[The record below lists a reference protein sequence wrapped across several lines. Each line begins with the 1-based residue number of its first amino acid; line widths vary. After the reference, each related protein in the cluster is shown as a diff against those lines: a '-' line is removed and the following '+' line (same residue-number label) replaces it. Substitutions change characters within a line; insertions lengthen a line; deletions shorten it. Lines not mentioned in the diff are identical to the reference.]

1 MKESVKE
8 WGAGGVSGF
17 IGLAFGLASALTFG
31 WEQEI
36 TSFLTDLSTSTIAFG
51 PFDLSQAS
59 IASILLVL
67 GAGGVNFTSS
77 GANSDSNHYATL
89 GLAGLFLLMGLPS
102 FQNWVASNTGVSF
115 LAFMLSIAGYSVIGG
130 LGVGSDDSSSFLSG
144 GISKLSGGR
153 L

>member
-1 MKESVKE
+1 MKDSIRE

-17 IGLAFGLASALTFG
+17 IALAFGLSSALTFG

-36 TSFLTDLSTSTIAFG
+36 TSFLTDLSTSTIALG

-59 IASILLVL
+59 ALSIMLVIA
-67 GAGGVNFTSS
+67 AGGVNLLPS

-102 FQNWVASNTGVSF
+102 FQSWVASNTGISF
-115 LAFMLSIAGYSVIGG
+115 LAFLVSVAGYSVIGG
-130 LGVGSDDSSSFLSG
+130 LGIGSDEESSLLSS
-144 GISKLSGGR
+144 GISKASGGR